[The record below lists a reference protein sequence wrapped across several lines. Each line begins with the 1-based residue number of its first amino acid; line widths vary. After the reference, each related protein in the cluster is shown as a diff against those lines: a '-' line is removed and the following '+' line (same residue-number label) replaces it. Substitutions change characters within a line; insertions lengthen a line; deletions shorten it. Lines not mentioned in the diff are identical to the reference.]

1 MSNEF
6 RYGEERQVQVSVKD
20 HGGNYLPVMPYCG
33 TAVDHWRAPEPI
45 KHAVT
50 RIENGTIIRFLA
62 PFHVDVGDPLW
73 IFCLSTNI
81 EIQFLVPSSFQSA
94 LWKFKMKSVTKLR

>member
-6 RYGEERQVQVSVKD
+6 RYGEERQVQVTVKD
-20 HGGNYLPVMPYCG
+20 HGGNYLPVMPYVG
-33 TAVDHWRAPEPI
+33 PAVDHWRAPEPS

-50 RIENGTIIRFLA
+50 RIDNGTIIRFLSV
-62 PFHVDVGDPLW
+62 FNLDFGDPIW
-73 IFCLSTNI
+73 IFCLASNI

-94 LWKFKMKSVTKLR
+94 LWKFKIKAAAKLR